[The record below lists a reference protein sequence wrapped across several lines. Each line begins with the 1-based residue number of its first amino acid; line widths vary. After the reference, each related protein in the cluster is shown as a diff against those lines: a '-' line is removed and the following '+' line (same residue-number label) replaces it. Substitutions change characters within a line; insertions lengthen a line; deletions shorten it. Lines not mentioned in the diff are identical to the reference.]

1 MKRAHHRTMW
11 KCRLALVT
19 LAAGLLLPAAV
30 LAQEKAK
37 KPPTTTDKDR
47 ELLKELEFIDEAEV
61 KDETVKTGLEELLE
75 TVVVTATKQKQTIA
89 AAPAIISVITSTQI
103 KTMGYQ
109 SVADALQSLPGFYLI
124 SDHVSWN
131 AGVRGINGGQRA
143 SSRIIKVM
151 IDGQPVSFRPTTGNW
166 LGPELIPIEAVS
178 RIEVIRGPTSALY
191 GANAFL
197 GVVNIITKSGALVDG
212 AVVEGR
218 GGLVG
223 TKPAGGGSLVLGKKT
238 GNMEVLL
245 SATGSFAD
253 RSGLSA
259 GLLPNDPSSNAQYR
273 GVESASDT
281 AAPASVFMKLFYQS
295 PTLGGLS
302 VDVSYQ
308 RKYAHGE
315 WVDWGPLVRGRAGSG
330 AKDYQQNLI
339 NLENLYIRSRLS
351 RTFLDSFSV
360 ALSGAFATMGPGS
373 KDSLALDQ
381 SGVPEYFKRDF
392 GTTSLDLVG
401 ELSYTLKDI
410 NTFTVGVDFTADWH
424 NLLTYYGYDLPND
437 PTLLQVPDI
446 TTSDN
451 QLPLTDRLFH
461 NFGAYF
467 QGVIYPFQLAS
478 IRSLETLGLTVGV
491 RYDRQNIYGDTVN
504 YRGGLVY
511 LWRKLSAKIL
521 YGTSYKAPAAVQ
533 LFTGRL
539 IQVVGNEDL
548 EPEEAQTFEIQLG
561 GEFFPGFNAT
571 AAWFYN
577 IIDNKVEIKP
587 DPNLLSQSLAQN
599 IASISGTGVEVD
611 LGYTWRGLTSFANVS
626 FQKSTTEEEQPLGG
640 TLSTDVR
647 LYPDL
652 MAKLGLAY
660 REPRIYLGAS
670 VEGRYIGP
678 VRASDPNSRTN
689 NPSSPE
695 SPYDLDGYF
704 TLDLALFSVDL
715 NLIRSLET
723 FLQLKVSNITGQEYF
738 YPGFRDFDIP
748 ALGRT
753 MMFTL
758 SQQL

>member
-1 MKRAHHRTMW
+1 MNRAHHPTTW
-11 KCRLALVT
+11 KPRLALVA
-19 LAAGLLLPAAV
+19 LAAGLLLPAVV
-30 LAQEKAK
+30 LAQEKSK

-89 AAPAIISVITSTQI
+89 AAPAIISVVTSTQI

-109 SVADALQSLPGFYLI
+109 SVAEALQSLPGFYLI

-131 AGVRGINGGQRA
+131 AGVRGINGGQQA

-151 IDGQPVSFRPTTGNW
+151 IDGQPISFRPTTGNW

-218 GGLVG
+218 AGMVG
-223 TKPAGGGSLVLGKKT
+223 NKAAGGGSLVLGKKT

-259 GLLPNDPSSNAQYR
+259 GLLPNDPSSNSQYR
-273 GVESASDT
+273 GVESAGDT
-281 AAPASVFMKLFYQS
+281 TAPASVFMKLFYQS
-295 PTLGGLS
+295 PLVGGLS

-330 AKDYQQNLI
+330 AKDFQQNLI
-339 NLENLYIRSRLS
+339 NLENLYVRSRLS
-351 RTFLDSFSV
+351 RTFLENFSV
-360 ALSGAFATMGPGS
+360 ALSGAFATMGPGA

-381 SGVPEYFKRDF
+381 SGVDAFYTRDF
-392 GTTSLDLVG
+392 GTTSIDLVS
-401 ELSYTLKDI
+401 ELTYLLKDI
-410 NTFTVGVDFTADWH
+410 NSFTIGADFSNDWH
-424 NLLTYYGYDLPND
+424 KLLTYYGHDLPTVGD
-437 PTLLQVPDI
+437 PIPTI
-446 TTSDN
+446 TPSDGN
-451 QLPLTDRLFH
+451 APLGDRTFY
-461 NFGAYF
+461 NVGAYF
-467 QGVIYPFQLAS
+467 QTVLYPFQLANV
-478 IRSLETLGLTVGV
+478 RALETLGLTAGL

-504 YRGGLVY
+504 YRAGLVY
-511 LWRKLSAKIL
+511 LWRKLSAKVL
-521 YGTSYKAPAAVQ
+521 YGTSYKAPAAEQ
-533 LFTGRL
+533 LFTGKLVR
-539 IQVVGNEDL
+539 VVGNEDL
-548 EPEEAQTFEIQLG
+548 EPEEAQTIEVQLG
-561 GEFFPGFNAT
+561 GELVPGLNAT

-587 DPNLLSQSLAQN
+587 DPNTPAVSLAQN
-599 IASISGTGVEVD
+599 VGNITGTGVEVD
-611 LGYTWRGLTSFANVS
+611 VSYIWRGLTSYLNFS
-626 FQKSTTEEEQPLGG
+626 YQKSAAKEDNPLGG
-640 TLSTDVR
+640 TISIDTA
-647 LYPDL
+647 LYPEI
-652 MAKLGLAY
+652 MAKLGLSY

-670 VEGRYIGP
+670 LEGRYIGP
-678 VRASDPNSRTN
+678 VRASDKNTDVNTPGE
-689 NPSSPE
+689 PE
-695 SPYDLDGYF
+695 NAYKIDGYF

-715 NLIRSLET
+715 NLLSGRET
-723 FLQLKVSNITGQEYF
+723 FLQLKVSNLTGQEYF

-753 MMFTL
+753 MMLTL